1 MMGTAFISLGKVNEA
16 IGVFSNILK
25 LDPLDVELRQKVEFE
40 IADCY
45 SKLNQENEALDR
57 FKLLRAKYPNSKLTP
72 NIMWWLGQ
80 YYYRSKDL
88 NLACRYFGSLTK
100 DFPDSQLAADAF
112 YALGLIFSEENKIDE
127 AAVNFKMAIKSGKA
141 DLRDQSEVALA
152 DIYSRKGMLE
162 EALDQYNQIVR
173 DDPGLAKSLFP
184 RIAQVY
190 YKSGNYKAAK
200 EFYLKSLEFAAPE
213 EIADIR
219 FSLAEVFEAN
229 AEPEAAIQQYLLAAD
244 LYTQNLELF
253 VRSLLRVA
261 KLYEDEENF
270 KEALKIY
277 NRIIQKAPAA
287 PEVGFVQER
296 IEGIRGI
303 NR

>member
-1 MMGTAFISLGKVNEA
+1 
-16 IGVFSNILK
+16 
-25 LDPLDVELRQKVEFE
+25 
-40 IADCY
+40 
-45 SKLNQENEALDR
+45 
-57 FKLLRAKYPNSKLTP
+57 
-72 NIMWWLGQ
+72 
-80 YYYRSKDL
+80 
-88 NLACRYFGSLTK
+88 
-100 DFPDSQLAADAF
+100 
-112 YALGLIFSEENKIDE
+112 
-127 AAVNFKMAIKSGKA
+127 MAIKSGKA